1 LSRDINHK
9 YAQLK
14 EAYRMSRALRS
25 SLFIAAITLLPSLVF
40 AQATITG
47 TVRDS
52 SGAVLPGVT
61 VEASAPAQATR
72 SVVTDGNGVY
82 RIIELSP
89 GVYTVTASLPGF
101 NAFRREGVQ
110 LGGAQVITIPVQ
122 LQVGAL
128 QETVTVTGETPVV
141 DVQSVRRETVLEA
154 EVIESVP
161 GARTVGTL
169 LNATPGLT
177 VDGNGANATPTMT
190 FFSARGGQTNEG
202 RMSVNGLTVAAA
214 FNGGGVSSYILD
226 TVNAD
231 ETSVT
236 VSGGMGESDTGGPVM
251 NIVPRAGGNTFRGQ
265 VFSSYVNDRFRDDN
279 LTAEL
284 RAEPIG
290 ITETPGIIRAYD
302 SSFTYSGPIKR
313 DRVWFLG
320 SYRKLNTQT
329 AVEGV
334 VANAN
339 AGNLSRWDWVRDD
352 SLPARQSQGRAMYQ
366 MRASAQVTQKNRVN
380 FSHEY
385 QTRCEGAP
393 LARDNSSGCQSRGEN
408 WLATSASTTTSPE
421 AATAYIDFPY
431 WLTQATWTNPLTNR
445 ILLEAGYSRLSYDH
459 AGGPGQLAP
468 DGIFDIGVTESSTA
482 VNPATGAPYA
492 PRANYAYRALSQYA
506 DNWSNPNHWRAS
518 ASYVTGSHNMKVG
531 YQGSFLVNNTNRV
544 RNDSLM
550 SYALTRGTPTSFS
563 VAIPEWRTADRTSV
577 AAFFVQDT
585 WTRDRLTLQ
594 GALRYDRAWSYSPG
608 GAEFNGTPVT
618 SALNREV
625 IQFGRTASVD
635 AFNDITPRFG
645 VAYDVFGNGR
655 TAIKF
660 NMGHYLDAATN
671 DSAYTRNNPA
681 NRIVS
686 TYANRGW
693 TDADN
698 DKIVDC
704 DPLNLARQSPTETNP
719 ANRTVDTCVALT
731 GNNLNFGGT
740 SGNLTQ
746 VNPDTLKGWGVREND
761 WQWGLTVQQ
770 ELMPR
775 LSLEVG
781 YARRWFQGVTVTDN
795 LARTPDEYYSYV
807 VNAPSDPRLPGGGG
821 YPITVYQATNAA
833 LAEPALNY
841 VTFQTDF
848 GPEETNYW
856 HGVDVTLNARTRW
869 GLTFSGGTSTGR
881 SVNDDC
887 ALVGK
892 IDSPDP
898 RNCRDVD
905 PFQTTFRGLA
915 SYTIPWIDVRVSGT
929 VRSQPEVALSADWD
943 LPNSPASPLCSA
955 NPSQCLTLQGILGGT
970 LPTGVSTTG
979 SQGITLTDNDHRL
992 YSGERRNQLDM
1003 RFAKIIRFRNMRAD
1017 IGVDVWNL
1025 FNTNYTTAFEN
1036 DYEYSIGNVD
1046 QGGTWNIPT
1055 SIYAPRYARL
1065 NVTFNF

>member
-1 LSRDINHK
+1 MRHAKNRL
-9 YAQLK
+9 L
-14 EAYRMSRALRS
+14 
-25 SLFIAAITLLPSLVF
+25 ITAMAWLLPSIVS
-40 AQATITG
+40 AQATLTG
-47 TVRDS
+47 TVKDS
-52 SGAVLPGVT
+52 SGSVLPGVT
-61 VEASAPAQATR
+61 VEATSPALPGGVRT
-72 SVVTDGNGVY
+72 VVTDRSGVY

-89 GVYTVTASLPGF
+89 GVYALSFTLPGF
-101 NAFRREGVQ
+101 NVVKR
-110 LGGAQVITIPVQ
+110 TDVQ
-122 LQVGAL
+122 LQGTAVVTIPIAMNVGAL

-141 DVQSVRRETVLEA
+141 DVQSVKRETVLDA
-154 EVIESVP
+154 EIIESVP

-177 VDGNGANATPTMT
+177 VDGNGAEATPTMT

-202 RMSVNGLTVAAA
+202 RMAVNGLTVAAA

-231 ETSVT
+231 ETTVT

-251 NIVPRAGGNTFRGQ
+251 NIVPRAGGNSFRGQ
-265 VFSSYVNDRFRDDN
+265 VFSSYASAKMRSNN
-279 LTAEL
+279 LTDEL
-284 RAEPIG
+284 KAPPIS
-290 ITETPGIIRAYD
+290 INETPGIINAYD
-302 SSFTYSGPIKR
+302 TSFTYSGPIKR

-320 SYRKLNTQT
+320 SYRRLNTQT
-329 AVEGV
+329 AVEGI

-339 AGNLSRWDWVRDD
+339 AGDLTRWDWVADD
-352 SLPARQSQGRAMYQ
+352 TLPARRQQGRAFYQ
-366 MRASAQVTQKNRVN
+366 MRASAQVTDKNRVN

-385 QTRCEGAP
+385 QTRCEGSP
-393 LARDNSSGCQSRGEN
+393 LRRETSSGCNTRGAN
-408 WLATSASTTTSPE
+408 WITSSGTTVSPE
-421 AATAYIDFPY
+421 ASTAYIDFPY

-459 AGGPGQLAP
+459 AGGPGQLQP
-468 DGIFDIGVTESSTA
+468 DGIFDIGVTESSTTI
-482 VNPATGAPYA
+482 NPATGLPYA
-492 PRANYAYRALSQYA
+492 PRSGYGYRALSQYS

-531 YQGSFLVNNTNRV
+531 YQGSFLINNTNRV
-544 RNDSLM
+544 RNPALL

-563 VAIPEWRTADRTSV
+563 IAIPEWRTADRTSV
-577 AAFFVQDT
+577 AAIFVQDT
-585 WTRDRLTLQ
+585 WTRNRLTLQ

-618 SALNREV
+618 SAVNPQT
-625 IQFGRTASVD
+625 IQFETTKSVD
-635 AFNDITPRFG
+635 AFNDLTPRFG

-655 TAIKF
+655 TAVKF

-686 TYANRGW
+686 TLNGRGW
-693 TDADN
+693 TDNDN
-698 DKIVDC
+698 DKVVDC
-704 DPLNLARQSPTETNP
+704 NLINFAAQGPTQP
-719 ANRTVDTCVALT
+719 VGPNRTVDTCVALT
-731 GNNLNFGGT
+731 GNNLNFNGT
-740 SGNLTQ
+740 STSLTQ

-795 LARTPDEYYSYV
+795 RNRTPDQYYSYV
-807 VNAPSDPRLPGGGG
+807 VQAPLDPRLPGGGG
-821 YPITVYQATNAA
+821 YDITIYQATNAA
-833 LAEPALNY
+833 LAIPASNY
-841 VTFQTDF
+841 VTFQSDF

-869 GLTFSGGTSTGR
+869 GLVFSGGTSTGR
-881 SVNDDC
+881 SVTDDC
-887 ALVGK
+887 QTSVK

-898 RNCRDVD
+898 RNCHDAD

-929 VRSQPEVALSADWD
+929 VRSQPEIARTASWN
-943 LPNSPASPLCSA
+943 LPNSPSSPLCAA

-970 LPTGVSTTG
+970 LPTGVSANG
-979 SQGITLTDNDHRL
+979 SQTIALIDNDHRL
-992 YSGERRNQLDM
+992 YSGDRRTQVDM
-1003 RFAKIIRFRNMRAD
+1003 RFAKILRFRNMRAD
-1017 IGVDVWNL
+1017 LGVDVWNL
-1025 FNTNYTTAFEN
+1025 FNTNYATTF
-1036 DYEYSIGNVD
+1036 DSSYDYSIGNTA

-1055 SIYAPRYARL
+1055 AIYAPRYARL
-1065 NVTFNF
+1065 NLTFNF